1 MLLRSASTPLLGSLL
16 SSSSP
21 FLPADSPVSLH
32 NHSHNSHPFPVT
44 CHLPSPAFSDISN
57 HSNSSFIRRTLSD
70 GNLLSLQ
77 AEHPDELSHV
87 APSRRPSPTLEA
99 IPSFS
104 NYNSA
109 LDESEETAELEGDSV
124 VSFRDENTCM
134 GSAGP
139 PLFLA
144 RGLGIDR
151 VGSGLLNAG
160 GDFYGADGNGNGR
173 GGNNCDVTT
182 DHGGNRSDLELYY
195 KRMVEQHPTD
205 ALFLRNYALF
215 LYQVKKDFQRA
226 EEYYSRAILADPS
239 DGETLSK
246 YASLIWELH
255 HDGERAESYFQQ
267 AVQASPD
274 NSYVL
279 AAQAGFLWD
288 LDEDDS
294 ATQENSNG
302 IHNVSGYTSHVGEM
316 VSAS

>member
-16 SSSSP
+16 SSSSH
-21 FLPADSPVSLH
+21 FLSSDSPASVH
-32 NHSHNSHPFPVT
+32 NHIQPFPAS
-44 CHLPSPAFSDISN
+44 CHLSSPAFSDISN

-70 GNLLSLQ
+70 GNLCSLLS
-77 AEHPDELSHV
+77 EHPDEHHHV
-87 APSRRPSPTLEA
+87 HQSQRPNPVLEA

-104 NYNSA
+104 VCESA
-109 LDESEETAELEGDSV
+109 FDEYEELAELEG
-124 VSFRDENTCM
+124 VSDLSFLDENRSAGT
-134 GSAGP
+134 AGP

-151 VGSGLLNAG
+151 IGSGLLSAG
-160 GDFYGADGNGNGR
+160 GDGNGR
-173 GGNNCDVTT
+173 GRGRGCNVKT
-182 DHGGNRSDLELYY
+182 DGGNQSDLELYY

-205 ALFLRNYALF
+205 PLFLRNYALF
-215 LYQVKKDFQRA
+215 LYQVKNDFQRA

-255 HDGERAESYFQQ
+255 HDEERANSYFQQ

-288 LDEDDS
+288 IDEDTS
-294 ATQENSNG
+294 AEEENSNG
-302 IHNVSGYTSHVGEM
+302 FHNFSGYASHVGEM
-316 VSAS
+316 VSTAS